1 MEIWNVFRFIWHSFC
16 EKIPGANTGDFSRH
30 IMVYKFHMDYSPVQ

>member
-1 MEIWNVFRFIWHSFC
+1 MYSGLYGTVFVK
-16 EKIPGANTGDFSRH
+16 KIPGVCTGDFSRH